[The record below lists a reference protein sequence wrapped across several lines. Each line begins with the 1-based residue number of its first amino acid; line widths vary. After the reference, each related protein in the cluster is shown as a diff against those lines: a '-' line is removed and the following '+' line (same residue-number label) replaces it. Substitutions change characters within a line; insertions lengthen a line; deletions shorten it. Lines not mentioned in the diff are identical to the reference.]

1 MSNPAR
7 GMYQQ
12 LRAHDRA
19 IEKASLRVH
28 ERVVEQSKANAAL
41 AVRSCVVPCCSC
53 VLTLLRSG

>member
-1 MSNPAR
+1 MSSPAR

-12 LRAHDRA
+12 LRAHANA

-41 AVRSCVVPCCSC
+41 AVRSRRCAQQ
-53 VLTLLRSG
+53 LHALRLLRSG